1 MGIPYDTIT
10 VNNYGI
16 ELFEL
21 YDIHLAYSTFF
32 SEGKRLLNNE
42 PQGQR
47 ELFGQHDSGSSVIE
61 MAICKTG

>member
-47 ELFGQHDSGSSVIE
+47 ELIG
-61 MAICKTG
+61 